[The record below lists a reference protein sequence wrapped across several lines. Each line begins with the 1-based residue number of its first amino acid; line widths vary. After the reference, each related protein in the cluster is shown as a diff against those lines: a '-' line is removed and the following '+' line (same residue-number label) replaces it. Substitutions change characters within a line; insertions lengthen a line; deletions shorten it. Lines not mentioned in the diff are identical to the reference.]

1 MTRHGS
7 HPPPP
12 IFWPWVLCFWFLQHA
27 HVFLRA
33 KISARP
39 QPPFPHPF
47 LYSGSQAEEDEPLS
61 EQLGIGPESPE
72 DLKKRLASLVK
83 RSKVM
88 LFMKG
93 NPDAPRC
100 GFSRTAVEM
109 LRGASIDFDS
119 FDILEDEAVR
129 QGLKE
134 FSKWPTYPQ
143 LYVNGSLVGGL
154 DVLKELEEDGELDEA
169 LQG

>member
-1 MTRHGS
+1 MRAGLK
-7 HPPPP
+7 
-12 IFWPWVLCFWFLQHA
+12 IFSGKPTFPQLYVEGKLLGGLDDTKA
-27 HVFLRA
+27 LAA
-33 KISARP
+33 K
-39 QPPFPHPF
+39 
-47 LYSGSQAEEDEPLS
+47 GPLS
-61 EQLGIGPESPE
+61 EQLLKSPGALAAGGPPAAATPSTG
-72 DLKKRLASLVK
+72 DAMARCAALVK

-143 LYVNGSLVGGL
+143 LYVKGKLIGGL
-154 DVLKELEEDGELDEA
+154 DVLKEMVSLHARRCGDA
-169 LQG
+169 PR